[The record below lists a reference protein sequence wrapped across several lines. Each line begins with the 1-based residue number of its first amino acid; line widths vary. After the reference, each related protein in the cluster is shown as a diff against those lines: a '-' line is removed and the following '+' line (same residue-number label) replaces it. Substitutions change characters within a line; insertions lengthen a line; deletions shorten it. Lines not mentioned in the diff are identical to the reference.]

1 MHIQIFQTLLTL
13 LTLLFYCSPI
23 EFYEIVIRLIRLGFN
38 FTIPAIKVYQMK
50 IRFSRK
56 LQIMRR
62 IIKSAEELD

>member
-13 LTLLFYCSPI
+13 LFYCSPI
-23 EFYEIVIRLIRLGFN
+23 VFYEIVIRLIRLGFN
-38 FTIPAIKVYQMK
+38 FTMPATKVYQMK

-62 IIKSAEELD
+62 IIKSAVALD